1 LNEPAVP
8 IDEDD
13 DESNLE
19 EDAGDIPIVLLDLET
34 SGFEASCDIQ
44 QTIAKC
50 RKTTSATYIKSSR
63 KYL

>member
-8 IDEDD
+8 TEEE

-34 SGFEASCDIQ
+34 SGFEANSDI
-44 QTIAKC
+44 
-50 RKTTSATYIKSSR
+50 
-63 KYL
+63 